1 MYRKIYILKY
11 NKTIKLPSISYHVR
25 APRGHQKT
33 HLSHKIPIIL
43 YIAKQNPQ
51 F

>member
-11 NKTIKLPSISYHVR
+11 NKIIKLPSISHHVG

-33 HLSHKIPIIL
+33 HLSHKLPIIL

>member
-11 NKTIKLPSISYHVR
+11 NKIIKLPSISYVGT
-25 APRGHQKT
+25 PWGHQKT